1 MHALV
6 ARESRLM
13 KAPVAK
19 MQAGSNS
26 VQRLQPS
33 IPTPALLYDRLWL
46 RKYMKELKKEGED
59 KRKKDRKKTLKTDT
73 FTMGTSVCPLH
84 PLPFHNFN

>member
-13 KAPVAK
+13 KAPAAK

-59 KRKKDRKKTLKTDT
+59 KRKKERQKENTQNRHVYQGN
-73 FTMGTSVCPLH
+73 FSVSIAPSAIS
-84 PLPFHNFN
+84 